1 MSEVILALAAAMEKI
16 ETLHVALLDRNHLQ
30 ANGFAIKITP
40 ENANTPIEEL
50 RSRHVDLTNLTATQI
65 LFLAKEI
72 ATKVRQ
78 NSDFYLFTK
87 LAVREILCTAV
98 KSGRLDLNILGD
110 KVRLEVQNAL

>member
-1 MSEVILALAAAMEKI
+1 MEKI
-16 ETLHVALLDRNHLQ
+16 ETIHVALLDKDHLHT
-30 ANGFAIKITP
+30 NGFVIKATP
-40 ENANTPIEEL
+40 ENANIPIEEL
-50 RSRHVDLTNLTATQI
+50 RSRHVDLANLTVTQI

-98 KSGRLDLNILGD
+98 RAGRLDLNNLKD
-110 KVRLEVQNAL
+110 KVKFEVQNNL